1 MLSCQLIGGTHKRC
15 DKPLCC
21 FKENSNWS
29 KIVFSLAM
37 NSFGGLGSAVN
48 MCVKIGSSNVLI
60 MRIFPFND
68 RLRLFQLAMI
78 VFILANL
85 FSKFSVTDW
94 ASTLEKVMPSTFS
107 LFVHLIFNSG
117 QIGSLVSAS
126 LPAQNACVFSMFGF
140 KPEYLAYV
148 PKSSNNAPLLKQTAY
163 VWSLLILNLST
174 VSPLYYP
181 FWNGKAVNARSPF
194 LIIYTYC

>member
-1 MLSCQLIGGTHKRC
+1 
-15 DKPLCC
+15 
-21 FKENSNWS
+21 
-29 KIVFSLAM
+29 M

-68 RLRLFQLAMI
+68 RLRLFQVAMI

-107 LFVHLIFNSG
+107 LFVHLIFNSE

-140 KPEYLAYV
+140 KPEYLANV
-148 PKSSNNAPLLKQTAY
+148 WGILGRGFGESVHQCLKITTSLGVGVENLGPKRQ
-163 VWSLLILNLST
+163 
-174 VSPLYYP
+174 
-181 FWNGKAVNARSPF
+181 
-194 LIIYTYC
+194 